1 MLLETKI
8 ICALLVSFTTKF
20 LMQVLKSGRN
30 GHLARAAVALKAFNS
45 ETGNASENLQTN
57 VKDTIHRNV
66 SVTE

>member
-1 MLLETKI
+1 
-8 ICALLVSFTTKF
+8 
-20 LMQVLKSGRN
+20 MQVLKSGRN
-30 GHLARAAVALKAFNS
+30 GRLARAAVALKAFNS